1 MQEMTADTVLGD
13 FDDATFT
20 HFGVTSRFFKKD
32 GKFFV
37 NTEGPDGALADFE
50 IAYAF
55 GVVPLQQYLIAFP
68 DGRLQAL
75 GIAWDTRPRDKGGQR
90 WFHLYPNE
98 RIAPDDELFWT
109 AINQNWNYM
118 CAECHSTNLVR
129 GYDLGEDR
137 YQTTWSE
144 VDVSCEACHGPGSE
158 HVAWAERAK
167 ADPTAEPKAEADDPA
182 YGSSKGLTVTLGS
195 VTDTHWAFAPG
206 AVTAKPETPPA
217 AGAEIEVCAPCHSRR
232 SPLGDGHPPG
242 TPLLDGYRPSLLAER
257 LYYADGQIKD
267 EVYVYGSFLQS
278 KMHAAGVT
286 CSNCHDPHSLELRA
300 DGNGVCVQ
308 CHKPEAFDTA
318 AHHFHA
324 PGGPG
329 SQCVDCHAPETTYM
343 VVDPR
348 RDHSFRIPRPDL
360 SAALGAPNACTGCH
374 DGKSDQWAADT
385 IAEWHGP
392 DRRLEPHFGEA
403 LALGHSGAP
412 GAESH
417 LVKLAGERGQ
427 PAIVRATAIAMLANY
442 LGPESFETVRQGLR
456 DEDAM
461 IRLAALGVLNAVDP
475 RIRVD
480 LAFDLL
486 DDPVRAVRLEAARV
500 LAPVPPETLPPARR
514 DRLEQALAEFDQ
526 SMGAIADRPESLA
539 TLANFRRDRG
549 EDAAAEATYRKTI
562 GIHPAFAPAYANLA
576 DLYRSRNQ
584 DDKAEEVLL
593 QGLKVAPGNG
603 DLHHA
608 LGLLRVRQKRYAEAV
623 ETLGRAAEL
632 NPDNARYGYVH
643 ALSLQQT
650 GDAGRALAVLKE
662 THARHP
668 HDRSVLFA
676 LATMSRESGDLAAA
690 IGYAKNLAELAPRDP
705 QAQALLKQLEA
716 ERR

>member
-1 MQEMTADTVLGD
+1 
-13 FDDATFT
+13 
-20 HFGVTSRFFKKD
+20 
-32 GKFFV
+32 
-37 NTEGPDGALADFE
+37 
-50 IAYAF
+50 
-55 GVVPLQQYLIAFP
+55 
-68 DGRLQAL
+68 
-75 GIAWDTRPRDKGGQR
+75 
-90 WFHLYPNE
+90 
-98 RIAPDDELFWT
+98 
-109 AINQNWNYM
+109 
-118 CAECHSTNLVR
+118 
-129 GYDLGEDR
+129 
-137 YQTTWSE
+137 
-144 VDVSCEACHGPGSE
+144 
-158 HVAWAERAK
+158 
-167 ADPTAEPKAEADDPA
+167 
-182 YGSSKGLTVTLGS
+182 
-195 VTDTHWAFAPG
+195 
-206 AVTAKPETPPA
+206 
-217 AGAEIEVCAPCHSRR
+217 
-232 SPLGDGHPPG
+232 
-242 TPLLDGYRPSLLAER
+242 
-257 LYYADGQIKD
+257 
-267 EVYVYGSFLQS
+267 
-278 KMHAAGVT
+278 MHAAGVT
-286 CSNCHDPHSLELRA
+286 CSNCHDPHSLQLRA
-300 DGNGVCVQ
+300 EGNGVCVQ
-308 CHKPEAFDTA
+308 CHKPDAFDTA

-329 SQCVDCHAPETTYM
+329 NPPGLGNQCVDCHAPETTYM

-348 RDHSFRIPRPDL
+348 RDHSFRVPRPDL

-385 IAEWHGP
+385 IAGWRGP

-403 LALGHSGAP
+403 LALGRSGAP

-417 LVKLAGERGQ
+417 LVKLAGDPGQ
-427 PAIVRATAIAMLANY
+427 PAIVRATAIAMLADY
-442 LGPESFETVRQGLR
+442 LSPESFETVRQGLR

-500 LAPVPPETLPPARR
+500 LAPVPPETLPPPRR
-514 DRLEQALAEFDQ
+514 DRLEQALAEFDR

-584 DDKAEEVLL
+584 DGKAEEVLL

-690 IGYAKNLAELAPRDP
+690 IGYAKNLTELAPRDP